1 MTIQEVLQSGKY
13 HLIDVREPM
22 ELMMDGAID
31 GATNIPL
38 GEVPDRIQEIKDM
51 DGAKIVYCR
60 SGNRSGQAIAFLQQ
74 NGLED
79 LYNGGGYAD
88 MVAVLG

>member
-1 MTIQEVLQSGKY
+1 
-13 HLIDVREPM
+13 
-22 ELMMDGAID
+22 MDGAID